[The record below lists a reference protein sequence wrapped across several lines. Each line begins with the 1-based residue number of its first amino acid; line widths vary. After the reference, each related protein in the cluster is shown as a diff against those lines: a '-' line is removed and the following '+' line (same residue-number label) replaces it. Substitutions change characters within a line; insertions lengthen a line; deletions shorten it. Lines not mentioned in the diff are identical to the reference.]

1 MAQPLTQNRILLARS
16 IALVADAL
24 QLGLIPLFAGG
35 ALEGAD
41 LALDVI
47 VGILLTWICGFHLAF
62 LPTIIAE
69 ALPGVDL
76 VPTWTVATLF
86 VTRGGARAPE
96 LPTAPQEPKRK

>member
-1 MAQPLTQNRILLARS
+1 MPKPLTPKRILLARS
-16 IALVADAL
+16 IALIADAL
-24 QLGLIPLFAGG
+24 QLGLMPLFAGG
-35 ALEGAD
+35 APEGAD
-41 LALDVI
+41 LALDVF
-47 VGILLTWICGFHLAF
+47 VGMLLMWICGFHPAL

-96 LPTAPQEPKRK
+96 LPAAREPKRG